1 MAATHV
7 LAAAVKTLAAVA
19 QTLAE
24 RQPLPSPPRSG
35 PETPMIS
42 VEDAE
47 KQADKFRAEI
57 AILTARVDA
66 LQAANRRTHY
76 AAEREIQILKE
87 THARECADLRAQ
99 LKTAWV
105 GEREV
110 LNQQRLSSTAEN
122 PSAEACRSA
131 DNTNK
136 EDVSMEEE
144 DEEDD
149 SEYSDDEPDA
159 EIEEE
164 EASTGSRF
172 LCRRLTRFS
181 DDQYPTWSISLPH
194 PEPHARCQSELR

>member
-1 MAATHV
+1 MMTDAYHNPYSSEPFDNSMSPQSGSSEKIEEQGTKNMQMATTEAPYMAATHV
-7 LAAAVKTLAAVA
+7 LAAAVKTLAAAA

-47 KQADKFRAEI
+47 KQADKFRTEI
-57 AILTARVDA
+57 ATLTARVDA

-105 GEREV
+105 GER
-110 LNQQRLSSTAEN
+110 AE
-122 PSAEACRSA
+122 PAEAVQYGR
-131 DNTNK
+131 
-136 EDVSMEEE
+136 E
-144 DEEDD
+144 
-149 SEYSDDEPDA
+149 SE
-159 EIEEE
+159 
-164 EASTGSRF
+164 
-172 LCRRLTRFS
+172 
-181 DDQYPTWSISLPH
+181 W
-194 PEPHARCQSELR
+194 